1 MKHTPMKYARHFLF
15 LTASLGLLPLL
26 LIGCDSG
33 GSAQEETT
41 LSDFDTDAILQQAA
55 GNISTTYTELES
67 KAQTLEDE
75 VKDLRNNPTAQNLSQ
90 AQQAWVAARNP
101 WEASEGFLFGP
112 VATEGLDPALDS
124 WPVDETAIEGHLN
137 SSEDLTSTEVVEGF
151 DDTAHGF
158 HTVEFFLFGPNGN
171 RSVSD
176 LEGRMLDYLITAT
189 EVLRGDAE
197 ELANAWEEGAPFRSN
212 FTSGS
217 GPFSGKKASLQQIAE
232 GLNIIADEVGAGKIG
247 TPLNEQSIQS
257 IESKYSENSF
267 SDYASNMRSI
277 KRIYTG
283 DADALGRSGPG
294 LDEVIQAADSDAH
307 ETLTTQIDDAISML
321 ETLNQNTSFRKAVE
335 NGNTGDVEEVQQKI
349 LDLRTTIQDEI
360 KPVLSNL

>member
-1 MKHTPMKYARHFLF
+1 MKYSRHSLF
-15 LTASLGLLPLL
+15 LAVSLALLPLL

-55 GNISTTYTELES
+55 GNISTTYAGLES
-67 KAQTLEDE
+67 EAQTLEDE
-75 VKDLRNNPTAQNLSQ
+75 VKDLRNNPTAQNLSE
-90 AQQAWVAARNP
+90 AQQAWVATRNP

-137 SSEDLTSTEVVEGF
+137 SSEDLASAEVVEGF

-189 EVLRGDAE
+189 EVLRGDTE
-197 ELANAWEEGAPFRSN
+197 ELANAWEEGAPFRAN

-217 GPFSGKKASLQQIAE
+217 GPFSGKKASLQQLAE
-232 GLNIIADEVGAGKIG
+232 GLNIIANEVAAGKIG

-277 KRIYTG
+277 KGIYTG
-283 DADALGRSGPG
+283 DALDRTGPG
-294 LDEVIQAADSDAH
+294 LDTIVQEIAPEANDTMMSRVN
-307 ETLTTQIDDAISML
+307 DAISTL
-321 ETLNQNTSFRKAVE
+321 EDLNQNTSFRKAVE
-335 NGNTGDVEEVQQKI
+335 NGNTADVEEAQQKI

-360 KPVLSNL
+360 KPALSNL

>member
-1 MKHTPMKYARHFLF
+1 MQYALTQYTRHSFFL
-15 LTASLGLLPLL
+15 AVSLVLLPLL

-33 GSAQEETT
+33 GSAQEEVT
-41 LSDFDTDAILQQAA
+41 LSDFDVDAILQQAA
-55 GNISTTYTELES
+55 GNISATYTELES

-75 VKDLRNNPTAQNLSQ
+75 VKDLQNNATAQNLRE

-112 VATEGLDPALDS
+112 VATDGLDPALDS
-124 WPVDETAIEGHLN
+124 WPVDETTIQNILN
-137 SSEDLTSTEVVEGF
+137 GNEDVSSTSVVEGF

-158 HTVEFFLFGPNGN
+158 HTIEFFLFGPNGD
-171 RSVSD
+171 RSASE
-176 LEGRMLDYLITAT
+176 LSGRNLQYLITAT
-189 EVLRGDAE
+189 EVLHGDTE
-197 ELANAWEEGAPFRSN
+197 ELVSAWEEGAQYRSN
-212 FTSGS
+212 FVSGS
-217 GPFSGKKASLQQIAE
+217 GPFSGKKASLQQLAE

-283 DADALGRSGPG
+283 DALGRTGPG
-294 LDEVIQAADSDAH
+294 LDTIVKEVAPTAH
-307 ETLTTQIDDAISML
+307 DTLMSQINDAISTL
-321 ETLNQNTSFRKAVE
+321 EELNQSTSFRQAVE
-335 NGNTGDVEEVQQKI
+335 SGNTSKVQDAQQKV
-349 LDLRTTIQDEI
+349 LDIRTTIQNEI
-360 KPVLSNL
+360 KPALSDL

>member
-1 MKHTPMKYARHFLF
+1 MQYTQKYTRHSLF
-15 LTASLGLLPLL
+15 LAVSLALLPLM

-55 GNISTTYTELES
+55 GNIYGTYTELES

-75 VKDLRNNPTAQNLSQ
+75 VKDLQNNPTAQNLSE

-124 WPVDETAIEGHLN
+124 WPVDETAIKGHLN
-137 SSEDLTSTEVVEGF
+137 SNEDLTNPEVVEGF

-189 EVLRGDAE
+189 EVLHGDTE
-197 ELANAWEEGAPFRSN
+197 ELAGAWEEGAQFRSD

-217 GPFSGKKASLQQIAE
+217 GPFSGKKASLQQLAE

-267 SDYASNMRSI
+267 SDYASNIRSV

-283 DADALGRSGPG
+283 DALDRTGPG
-294 LDEVIQAADSDAH
+294 LDTIVKEVAPEAH
-307 ETLTTQIDDAISML
+307 DTLMSQINDAISAL
-321 ETLNQNTSFRKAVE
+321 EQLNQSTSFRKAVE
-335 NGNTGDVEEVQQKI
+335 SENTSGVEEAQQKI

-360 KPVLSNL
+360 KPALSNL